1 MNFEAFH
8 VVTERPMEKGQ
19 RIIFDEN
26 HHSGVY
32 ERVMSKLE
40 TVDEIYANPKKYR
53 AQELEHHVSVALREL
68 ALEEVRVKEFPC
80 YPSRLSCLYVSK
92 TLEEAKDWLDYFVSL
107 KRPVFGIARL
117 SIDGRFFLGDAEK
130 CFRGKTNKEEN
141 LRLARLYWSCPKEEI
156 ETPEMLIDGIITVE
170 EIIKE
175 DI

>member
-1 MNFEAFH
+1 MKFEAFH

-26 HHSGVY
+26 HYSGVY
-32 ERVMSKLE
+32 ERVMSKIE
-40 TVDEIYANPKKYR
+40 TVYEIYANPKKYR

-68 ALEEVRVKEFPC
+68 ALEAVRATEFTQ

-107 KRPVFGIARL
+107 KRSVFGIARL
-117 SIDGRFFLGDAEK
+117 SVDGRFFLGDAEK
-130 CFRGKTNKEEN
+130 CFRGKTDKKEN
-141 LRLARLYWSCPKEEI
+141 LRLARLYWSCSKEEI
-156 ETPEMLIDGIITVE
+156 ETPEMLVDGIITVE
-170 EIIKE
+170 EIIEE